1 MLADKVI
8 SWYVENGRQLPWRE
22 TTNPYYI
29 WLSEIILQQTRI
41 EQGRAYYEQFV
52 KEYPTVMHLANASE
66 QQVLKS
72 WQGLGYYSRARNLH
86 LAARHI
92 AFDLGGQFPNTYEG
106 ISSLKGVG
114 RYTAAAVASFAF
126 GLPYPVIDGNVYRFI
141 ARLYGISTP
150 IDSGKAYKEF
160 EDLLL
165 RLIDK
170 ERPALFNQALMDFG
184 SLYCKP
190 QGCDCEN
197 CIFAYECEA
206 NRRGTVSLL
215 PVKAG
220 RTAVKE
226 RYFYYLDIRWGDP
239 EEMMLMQKRESK
251 DIWQGLYELPLYESE
266 SPIDFSD
273 LENRLKDVMNDW
285 LEETPKRLEIGPCL
299 THKLTHRTIKAQF
312 VRAFFENRPTKIPK
326 RMRVL
331 KFQEVKSLPIS
342 RLIDRYLS
350 EL

>member
-1 MLADKVI
+1 MFADKVI

-22 TTNPYYI
+22 TTDPYYI

-52 KEYPTVMHLANASE
+52 EEYPTVVHLANASE

-106 ISSLKGVG
+106 ILSLKGVG

-141 ARLYGISTP
+141 ARLYGITT
-150 IDSGKAYKEF
+150 
-160 EDLLL
+160 
-165 RLIDK
+165 
-170 ERPALFNQALMDFG
+170 LFNQALMDFG

-190 QGCDCEN
+190 HGCDCES
-197 CIFAYECEA
+197 CIFAYECVA
-206 NRRGTVSLL
+206 SRRGAVNLL
-215 PVKAG
+215 PVKAS
-220 RTAVKE
+220 RTPVKE
-226 RYFYYLDIRWGDP
+226 RFFYYLDIRWGEP
-239 EEMMLMQKRESK
+239 GQMMLIQKRESK
-251 DIWQGLYELPLYESE
+251 DIWQGLYELPLYETE
-266 SPIDFSD
+266 SPIENSD
-273 LENRLKDVMNDW
+273 LENRLKDVLHDW
-285 LEETPKRLEIGPCL
+285 LEVMPKRLDMGPCL

-331 KFQEVKSLPIS
+331 KFQEIKSLPIS